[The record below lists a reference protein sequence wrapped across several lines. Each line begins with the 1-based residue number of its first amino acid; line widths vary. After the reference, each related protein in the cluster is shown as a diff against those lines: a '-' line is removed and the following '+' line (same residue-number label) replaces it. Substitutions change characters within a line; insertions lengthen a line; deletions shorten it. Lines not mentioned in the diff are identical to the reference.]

1 MKKITF
7 LFFTI
12 ILIISCK
19 ESAMHELYG
28 VEFYFKDAQPVMDS
42 ELNSFPLKFRGVY
55 KITGQERDLCIADK
69 YIYYE
74 YLIKGSI
81 NKSELSSLKDSVVYS
96 DGKLILVENG
106 LKTVYEA
113 KQKGDTIY
121 FSTMI
126 RDTVFGI
133 SENDKLKHIKGSL
146 VLNKK
151 DSVYWNVRMLS
162 TQKDT
167 LIWSYFSDKEDCKM
181 LKPIVKDI
189 TINKDTTKVFLQP
202 TRREFVKLLSKGT
215 FNSNIYIRQKE

>member
-1 MKKITF
+1 M
-7 LFFTI
+7 LF
-12 ILIISCK
+12 ILAGCK

-28 VEFYFKDAQPVMDS
+28 VEFYFKDAQPVKDS

-55 KITGQERDLCIADK
+55 TITDKERDLYITDK

-74 YLIKGSI
+74 YPIKGSI

-133 SENDKLKHIKGSL
+133 SENDKLKYIKGSL

-162 TQKDT
+162 MQKDT
-167 LIWSYFSDKEDCKM
+167 LIWSYFSANEDCKM

-189 TINKDTTKVFLQP
+189 TINEDTTKVFLQP
-202 TRREFVKLLSKGT
+202 TRSEFVKLLSKGT